1 MNNNLSFLWHED
13 TFEINCMWQDL
24 LFACGYIFTIY
35 PPFSFVVPSDR
46 PSFLYPLTIC
56 THVLT
61 CVQLTVWWNPNSP
74 LSDVLRL
81 SLLVC
86 GSAVS
91 ISCHRYIVWTK
102 TCCHCRGHVHML
114 LFLSQQSSISGRWSW
129 SFALHVYPWK
139 PSQTFVCV
147 FYIDVLHTLL

>member
-1 MNNNLSFLWHED
+1 MKILLKLTACDKIYFSLVV
-13 TFEINCMWQDL
+13 TFSLYTHPSVL
-24 LFACGYIFTIY
+24 LY
-35 PPFSFVVPSDR
+35 PQTA

-129 SFALHVYPWK
+129 SFALHVYP
-139 PSQTFVCV
+139 
-147 FYIDVLHTLL
+147 